1 MQIVILTYILA
12 FLYLQLHSTSYKWIL
27 VHGKTFFASVLK
39 VSIVSSLQSFPPCIC
54 TYASCGRGRGGG
66 GMIHLLTRITCKQV
80 RIWRSNWL
88 VQTWYMRS
96 SSVLIGWRL
105 PVHVLVWCSS
115 HQIWILTVMFEWKIT
130 NSSSE
135 QTLLGSCFVFR
146 FCGQ

>member
-1 MQIVILTYILA
+1 MQILILTYILA

-27 VHGKTFFASVLK
+27 VHGKIFFASVLK
-39 VSIVSSLQSFPPCIC
+39 VSIVSSLQSFPPCIS
-54 TYASCGRGRGGG
+54 TYASYGRGRGDG

-88 VQTWYMRS
+88 VQTWYMWY

-105 PVHVLVWCSS
+105 HVLVGCSS
-115 HQIWILTVMFEWKIT
+115 HQIWNLLVMFELNIT

-135 QTLLGSCFVFR
+135 QTLLGLCSVFL